1 MTVSTINYTN
11 QSFDYNS
18 ISENCLPFILTCGP
32 ICINS
37 VTATIS
43 QLLRRLFLFTWSNQL
58 SQRGIFFQLF
68 PGPTRFLTPLYK
80 PLLYLLHSSSQ
91 LNSNSDL
98 SITSIFSPIHCIF
111 RFSSIWKWKLW
122 PCFLQLL
129 RFCRRLL
136 PLRNRHWL
144 RHRRRTK
151 APRFHYRFPVR
162 LSAPRWSSLLLR
174 FSGTR

>member
-91 LNSNSDL
+91 SQFQFRSIYNFNFLSDSLNFPVLLDMEVKAMAVFFAIVAIL
-98 SITSIFSPIHCIF
+98 SAVASAQEPTLAPAPSPDQGAAFSLPISSAIICSSLIFSVAA
-111 RFSSIWKWKLW
+111 
-122 PCFLQLL
+122 LL
-129 RFCRRLL
+129 R
-136 PLRNRHWL
+136 N
-144 RHRRRTK
+144 
-151 APRFHYRFPVR
+151 
-162 LSAPRWSSLLLR
+162 
-174 FSGTR
+174 